1 MGISALIIAKNEENK
16 IRKCLES
23 LTFADEIVIVLD
35 RTSDNTEEIVKKFTK
50 KIYRG
55 NWEFEGDRRNFGINK
70 CKNNWILEVDADE
83 IIPLKLAKEI
93 KKNVN
98 ADTYDFF
105 YIKLLNY
112 INNIPVK
119 YGWMACMAPDG
130 KFCLF
135 RKNNKFWKNQRV
147 HPDYILE
154 GKKGDQLKNS
164 IEHKMSENISD
175 LILRFNR
182 NTSLFAEDLLS
193 QKRNISEY
201 FSIRKIF
208 SRFFKCYFSRKG
220 FREKEIGL
228 IISILSSLYPI
239 VSAIKSKF
247 LEENS

>member
-193 QKRNISEY
+193 QKRNISKY

>member
-16 IRKCLES
+16 IKQCLES
-23 LTFADEIVIVLD
+23 ITFADEIVIVLD
-35 RTSDNTEEIVKKFTK
+35 RTSDHTEEIVKKFTK
-50 KIYRG
+50 KIFKG

-83 IIPLKLAKEI
+83 IISSKLAKEI
-93 KKNVN
+93 KKNVSN
-98 ADTYDFF
+98 DNYDFF

-135 RKNNKFWKNQRV
+135 RKSTKFWKNQRV

-154 GKKGDQLKNS
+154 GKKGNQLKNS

-182 NTSLFAEDLLS
+182 NTSLFAADLVS
-193 QKRNISEY
+193 QK
-201 FSIRKIF
+201 KIF
-208 SRFFKCYFSRKG
+208 QNIFLLEKFFLVFLNVISHERVL
-220 FREKEIGL
+220 EKKKL
-228 IISILSSLYPI
+228 
-239 VSAIKSKF
+239 V
-247 LEENS
+247 

>member
-16 IRKCLES
+16 IKQCLES
-23 LTFADEIVIVLD
+23 ITFADEIVIVLD
-35 RTSDNTEEIVKKFTK
+35 RTSDHTEEIVKKFTK
-50 KIYRG
+50 KIFKG

-83 IIPLKLAKEI
+83 IISSKLAKEI
-93 KKNVN
+93 KKNVSN
-98 ADTYDFF
+98 DNYDFF

-135 RKNNKFWKNQRV
+135 RKSTKFWKNQRV

-154 GKKGDQLKNS
+154 GKKGNQLKNS

-182 NTSLFAEDLLS
+182 NTSLFAADIVS
-193 QKRNISEY
+193 QKKNISKY
-201 FSIRKIF
+201 FSIRKVF

-228 IISILSSLYPI
+228 IISILSSIYPV
-239 VSAIKSKF
+239 VSAIKSEF
-247 LEENS
+247 LKENS